1 MVRFQWVGYV
11 RNSGARQPQ
20 VDASAADG
28 DAVQVTKRGKIF
40 GRGVGEV
47 NEGGEVVA

>member
-1 MVRFQWVGYV
+1 MGWIYLDV
-11 RNSGARQPQ
+11 RNSGARQPP

-28 DAVQVTKRGKIF
+28 DAVQVTRRGKIF

-47 NEGGEVVA
+47 NEGGDTVA